1 MATQVEIDAE
11 RASNLTQLWQSAVE
25 DYEKRSK
32 KSLQPTQFN
41 NIDQIMKGIEGLSN
55 EFKEFRHDRTKTDN
69 VRTAFKNNLWLIQR
83 VVNTVQVVG
92 DAASVCP
99 FNSLHTVPLQ
109 LILMLNRLFLL
120 QCQPA

>member
-32 KSLQPTQFN
+32 KSLQPTQFH
-41 NIDQIMKGIEGLSN
+41 NIDQIMKGMEGLSN

-92 DAASVCP
+92 DAASVCL